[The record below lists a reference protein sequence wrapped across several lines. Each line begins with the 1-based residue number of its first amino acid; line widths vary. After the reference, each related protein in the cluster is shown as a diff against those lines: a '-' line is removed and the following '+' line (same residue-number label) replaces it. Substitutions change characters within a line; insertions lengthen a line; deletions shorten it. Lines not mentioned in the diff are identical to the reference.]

1 MRVSSILWLNKQ
13 VKITQL
19 ISSLIMKKIS
29 ASALLLA
36 LAISASGQA
45 LDLGSRAI
53 MRQYQSQ
60 SIPTH
65 NAYTKALE
73 QLNIPTSHITGLI
86 KLSEGTTMEELE
98 AEGVNIVRSR
108 GNIALVSMPVG
119 EVERISALKQVKTL
133 QLSRKVLPKMDKVRT
148 AMGVDKIHAGTD
160 LPQAYTG
167 KGVVAGIVDQGLD
180 PNHINFRNADGTSR
194 IQQLTH
200 IYVTSATSDGYD
212 VDMYTPE
219 NIAKF
224 GTDNIG
230 TFHGSHTLGIM
241 AGGYRDTMTVAKGT
255 SMLSAKVETDY
266 NPFYGSAYEADIAA
280 SCGDLND
287 MLIALGVE
295 GVLDYA
301 YKTNKPAVINL
312 SLGSNVG
319 PHDGSEIMSQYLD
332 LAGKEAIICIAAG
345 NEGELPIALNKTL
358 TSENNVVKSFIK
370 PTYPE
375 VPTTQGTYYNLRYD
389 QLYIYSNDKTEFTVK
404 LVVYNKSRGTVTF
417 QHAITSNMNGSAV
430 YYASPGYAQEGD
442 LTNTNFTR
450 AFDGYVG
457 MGSMIDENN
466 GRYYVL
472 IDYFVSDNQSTNA
485 NGNYL
490 LGFIVEGKDGQRVD
504 CYCSGL
510 YSSMD
515 AYGQEGWDNGSTN
528 GSISD
533 MACAQN
539 VLVVGS
545 YNTRNAWVSLDG
557 KAYNYPGQYTPG
569 YISSFSSYGTLI
581 DGRNLPHICAP
592 GATTISSTNTYY
604 IDSNKVPMSA
614 LQGQRTEDKRKNY
627 WHQQVGTSMATPAVA
642 GAIALWL
649 EADPTLTIDEV
660 KDIAMS
666 TAVKDSYVAAGDPV
680 QWGAGKFD
688 AYAGLKEVL
697 RRAEED
703 GVEGITSDND
713 SRLMITPAGHNAFEV
728 FIGGANEIDATIY
741 NIAGQ
746 PVLSQSCQGDEAIID
761 ASSLNA
767 GVYIISINNSYNHR
781 ILVK

>member
-1 MRVSSILWLNKQ
+1 
-13 VKITQL
+13 
-19 ISSLIMKKIS
+19 MKKTTVSI
-29 ASALLLA
+29 ALLS
-36 LAISASGQA
+36 LAISISAQGS
-45 LDLGSRAI
+45 LNLGSRATL
-53 MRQYQSQ
+53 RQYQTQ
-60 SIPTH
+60 NIPTH

-73 QLNIPTSHITGLI
+73 QLNIPATHITGLI
-86 KLSEGTTMEELE
+86 KLADGAATEDLE
-98 AEGVNIVRSR
+98 AEGVNIVRTR
-108 GNIALVSMPVG
+108 GDIALVSMPIND
-119 EVERISALKQVKTL
+119 VERIASLKQVKTL

-180 PNHINFRNADGTSR
+180 PNHINFRNTDGTSR
-194 IQQLTH
+194 INQLTH
-200 IYVTSATSDGYD
+200 IYVTSSTSDGYD

-224 GTDNIG
+224 KTDNYG

-255 SMLSAKVETDY
+255 SSLSAKVETDY
-266 NPFYGSAYEADIAA
+266 NPFYGVAYEADIAA

-295 GVLDYA
+295 GILDYA
-301 YKTNKPAVINL
+301 YKNNKPAVINL
-312 SLGSNVG
+312 SLGSNIG
-319 PHDGSEIMSQYLD
+319 AHDGTEIMSQYLN
-332 LAGKEAIICIAAG
+332 LAGEEAIICVAAG

-358 TSENNVVKSFIK
+358 TNENNIVKSFIK
-370 PTYPE
+370 PTYLE

-389 QLYIYSNDKTEFTVK
+389 QLYIYSNDSTEFTIK
-404 LVVYNKSRGTVTF
+404 LVVYNKTRGTVTF
-417 QHAITSNMNGSAV
+417 QHAITGNMNGSAV
-430 YYASPGYAQEGD
+430 YYASPAYAQDGD
-442 LTNTNFTR
+442 LTNTNFSR

-485 NGNYL
+485 NGNYI
-490 LGFIVEGKDGQRVD
+490 LGFIVEGKDGQRID

-515 AYGQEGWDNGSTN
+515 GYNQDGWDNGSSN

-533 MACAQN
+533 MACANN

-592 GATTISSTNTYY
+592 GATTISSTNSYY
-604 IDSNKVPMSA
+604 IEDYNVPMSA
-614 LQGQRTEDKRKNY
+614 LQGIQTEKKRKNY

-688 AYAGLKEVL
+688 AYAGLKEVI
-697 RRAEED
+697 RRAED
-703 GVEGITSDND
+703 NGVEGISSDNNA
-713 SRLMITPAGHNAFEV
+713 RLMIQTIGHNIFEAFV
-728 FIGGANEIDATIY
+728 GGATQMEATIY
-741 NIAGQ
+741 NTSGQ
-746 PVLSQSCQGDEAIID
+746 LLLNKSCEGDQITID

-767 GVYIISINNSYNHR
+767 GVYIISINGQYNQR

>member
-1 MRVSSILWLNKQ
+1 M
-13 VKITQL
+13 
-19 ISSLIMKKIS
+19 
-29 ASALLLA
+29 LLA
-36 LAISASGQA
+36 LAISSTAQTS

-53 MRQYQSQ
+53 LRQHQISK
-60 SIPTH
+60 IPTH
-65 NAYTKALE
+65 NAYTKSLE
-73 QLNIPTSHITGLI
+73 QHNIPTTHITGLI
-86 KLSEGTTMEELE
+86 KFSEGTTAEELE
-98 AEGVNIVRSR
+98 AEGVNVVRTR
-108 GNIALVSMPVG
+108 GDIALVSMPIG

-180 PNHINFRNADGTSR
+180 PNHVNFRNTDGSSR
-194 IQQLTH
+194 INQLTH
-200 IYVTSATSDGYD
+200 IYATSANSDGYD

-224 GTDNIG
+224 KTDNYG
-230 TFHGSHTLGIM
+230 TFHGAHTLGIM

-255 SMLSAKVETDY
+255 SALSAKVETDY

-287 MLIALGVE
+287 MFIALGVE

-301 YKTNKPAVINL
+301 YNTKKPAVINL

-319 PHDGSEIMSQYLD
+319 PHDGSEVMSQYLN
-332 LAGKEAIICIAAG
+332 LAGKEAIICVAAG

-358 TSENNVVKSFIK
+358 TSENNIVKSFIK
-370 PTYPE
+370 PTYSE
-375 VPTTQGTYYNLRYD
+375 VPTSQGTYYNLRYD
-389 QLYIYSNDKTEFTVK
+389 QLYIYSDDATEFTVK

-417 QHAITSNMNGSAV
+417 QHAITSNMNGGAV
-430 YYASPGYAQEGD
+430 YYASPGYAQDGD
-442 LTNTNFTR
+442 LTNTNFSR

-457 MGSMIDENN
+457 IGSMIDENN

-515 AYGQEGWDNGSTN
+515 GYNQEGWDNGSTN

-533 MACAQN
+533 MACAN
-539 VLVVGS
+539 NILVVGS

-592 GATTISSTNTYY
+592 GATTISSTNSYY
-604 IDSNKVPMSA
+604 IEDYNVPMSA
-614 LQGQRTEDKRKNY
+614 LQGQLTEKTRKNY

-666 TAVKDSYVAAGDPV
+666 TAVKDSYVAAGDSV

-688 AYAGLKEVL
+688 AYAGLKEVI
-697 RRAEED
+697 RRAEND
-703 GVEGITSDND
+703 GVEGIISDNNT
-713 SRLMITPAGHNAFEV
+713 RLMISNTGHNIFEAFV
-728 FIGGANEIDATIY
+728 GDANKMNATIY
-741 NIAGQ
+741 NVAGQ
-746 PVLSQSCQGDEAIID
+746 PVLTQSCEGDEITID

-767 GVYIISINNSYNHR
+767 GIYILSINNRYTQR

>member
-1 MRVSSILWLNKQ
+1 M
-13 VKITQL
+13 
-19 ISSLIMKKIS
+19 
-29 ASALLLA
+29 
-36 LAISASGQA
+36 AISATAQGA

-53 MRQYQSQ
+53 LRQYQTTN
-60 SIPTH
+60 IPSH

-73 QLNIPTSHITGLI
+73 QYNIPATHITGLI
-86 KLSEGTTMEELE
+86 KLAEGATTQELE
-98 AEGVNIVRSR
+98 AEGINVVRTR
-108 GNIALVSMPVG
+108 GDIAMVSMPVG
-119 EVERISALKQVKTL
+119 EVERISSLKQVKTL
-133 QLSRKVLPKMDKVRT
+133 QLSRKVLPKMDKARP

-180 PNHINFRNADGTSR
+180 PNHVNFRNADGTSR
-194 IQQLTH
+194 INQLTH
-200 IYVTSATSDGYD
+200 IYATAATSNGYD
-212 VDMYTPE
+212 VKTYTPD

-224 GTDNIG
+224 QTD
-230 TFHGSHTLGIM
+230 TYDTYHGAHTLGIM
-241 AGGYRDTMTVAKGT
+241 AGGYRGTMTVAKGT
-255 SMLSAKVETDY
+255 SALSAKVETDN

-287 MLIALGVE
+287 MFIALGVE

-301 YKTNKPAVINL
+301 YRNEKPAVVNL

-319 PHDGSEIMSQYLD
+319 PHDGSEVMSQYLN
-332 LAGKEAIICIAAG
+332 LAGKEAIICVAAG
-345 NEGELPIALNKTL
+345 NEGELPIALNQTFNSDDTEL
-358 TSENNVVKSFIK
+358 KSFIK
-370 PTYPE
+370 PTYTE
-375 VPTTQGTYYNLRYD
+375 VPTTQGTYHNLRYD
-389 QLYIYSNDKTEFTVK
+389 QLYIYSNDATEFTVK
-404 LVVYNKSRGTVTF
+404 LVVYNKTRGTVTF
-417 QHAITSNMNGSAV
+417 QHAITENMNGGAV
-430 YYASPGYAQEGD
+430 YYASPQYAQEGD
-442 LTNTNFTR
+442 LTNANFSR
-450 AFDGYVG
+450 AFDGYIG

-472 IDYFVSDNQSTNA
+472 IDYFVSDNQTTNA

-515 AYGQEGWDNGSTN
+515 GYSQDGWDNGSTN

-533 MACAQN
+533 MACANN

-569 YISSFSSYGTLI
+569 YISSFSSFGTLI
-581 DGRNLPHICAP
+581 NGRNLPHICAP
-592 GATTISSTNTYY
+592 GAAIISSTNSYY
-604 IDSNKVPMSA
+604 IDSYNVPLSA
-614 LQGQRTEDKRKNY
+614 LQGELTESGRNNY

-660 KDIAMS
+660 KDIAIS
-666 TAVKDSYVAAGDPV
+666 TAVKDSYVEAGDPV

-688 AYAGLKEVL
+688 AYAGLKEVI
-697 RRAEED
+697 RRADENS
-703 GVEGITSDND
+703 VEGILIDNNA
-713 SRLMITPAGHNAFEV
+713 RLMITSTGHNTFEV
-728 FIGGANEIDATIY
+728 FVGGATQINATVY
-741 NIAGQ
+741 NVAGQ
-746 PVLSQSCQGDEAIID
+746 PVLTQSCEGDEITID
-761 ASSLNA
+761 ATSLNT
-767 GVYIISINNSYNHR
+767 GVYIISINNQYNQR

>member
-1 MRVSSILWLNKQ
+1 
-13 VKITQL
+13 
-19 ISSLIMKKIS
+19 MKKITLS
-29 ASALLLA
+29 VMLLA
-36 LAISASGQA
+36 MVASTSAQGS

-53 MRQYQSQ
+53 LRQYQAQ
-60 SIPTH
+60 NIPTH

-73 QLNIPTSHITGLI
+73 QLNIPTTHVTGLI
-86 KLSEGTTMEELE
+86 KLADGSTFDELE
-98 AEGVNIVRSR
+98 AEGINIVRTR

-119 EVERISALKQVKTL
+119 DVERISSLKQVKAL

-180 PNHINFRNADGTSR
+180 PNHANFRNADGTSR
-194 IQQLTH
+194 INQLTH

-224 GTDNIG
+224 KTDNYD

-255 SMLSAKVETDY
+255 SSLSAKIETDY
-266 NPFYGSAYEADIAA
+266 NPFYGAAYEADIAA

-301 YKTNKPAVINL
+301 YKNQKPAVINL

-319 PHDGSEIMSQYLD
+319 AHDGTEIMSQYLN
-332 LAGKEAIICIAAG
+332 LAGEEAIICVAAG

-389 QLYIYSNDKTEFTVK
+389 QLYIYSDDATEFTVK

-417 QHAITSNMNGSAV
+417 QHAITGNMNGSAV
-430 YYASPGYAQEGD
+430 YYASPEYAQEGD
-442 LTNTNFTR
+442 LTNTNFSR
-450 AFDGYVG
+450 AFNGYVG

-510 YSSMD
+510 YTSMD
-515 AYGQEGWDNGSTN
+515 GYEQDGWDNGSTN

-533 MACAQN
+533 MACAKN

-592 GATTISSTNTYY
+592 GATTISSTNSYY
-604 IDSNKVPMSA
+604 IEGYNVPMSA
-614 LQGQRTEDKRKNY
+614 LQGQLTEKTRKNY

-660 KDIAMS
+660 KDIAIS

-688 AYAGLKEVL
+688 AYAGLKEVI
-697 RRAEED
+697 RRAEND
-703 GVEGITSDND
+703 GVENIVSGNNA
-713 SRLMITPAGHNAFEV
+713 RLMISTTGHNIFEAFV
-728 FIGGANEIDATIY
+728 GDANKMDAIIY

-746 PVLSQSCQGDEAIID
+746 PVITQSCEGNEITID

-767 GVYIISINNSYNHR
+767 GVYIISINNRYNQR
-781 ILVK
+781 ILIK

>member
-1 MRVSSILWLNKQ
+1 
-13 VKITQL
+13 
-19 ISSLIMKKIS
+19 MKKITLS
-29 ASALLLA
+29 VMLLA
-36 LAISASGQA
+36 MVASTSAQGS

-53 MRQYQSQ
+53 LRQYQVQ
-60 SIPTH
+60 NIPTH

-73 QLNIPTSHITGLI
+73 QLNIPTTHVTGLI
-86 KLSEGTTMEELE
+86 KLADGSTFDELE
-98 AEGVNIVRSR
+98 AEGVNIVRTR
-108 GNIALVSMPVG
+108 GDIALVSMPVG
-119 EVERISALKQVKTL
+119 EVERISTLKQIKSL

-160 LPQAYTG
+160 IPQAYTG

-180 PNHINFRNADGTSR
+180 PNHANFRNADGTSR
-194 IQQLTH
+194 INQLTH

-219 NIAKF
+219 NIARFK
-224 GTDNIG
+224 TDTYD

-255 SMLSAKVETDY
+255 SSLSAKVETDY

-301 YKTNKPAVINL
+301 YRNQKPAVINL

-319 PHDGSEIMSQYLD
+319 PHDGTEIMSQYLD
-332 LAGKEAIICIAAG
+332 LAGKEAIICVAAG

-358 TSENNVVKSFIK
+358 TTENNVVKSFIR

-389 QLYIYSNDKTEFTVK
+389 QLYLYSNDSTEFTVK

-417 QHAITSNMNGSAV
+417 QHAITGNMNGSAV
-430 YYASPGYAQEGD
+430 YYASPAYAQDGD
-442 LTNTNFTR
+442 LTNTNFSR

-515 AYGQEGWDNGSTN
+515 GYGQEGWDNGSTN

-533 MACAQN
+533 MACAKN

-592 GATTISSTNTYY
+592 GATTISSTNSYY
-604 IDSNKVPMSA
+604 IESYNVPKSA
-614 LQGQRTEDKRKNY
+614 LQGQLTEKTRKNY

-688 AYAGLKEVL
+688 AYAGLKEVI
-697 RRAEED
+697 RRTENE
-703 GVEGITSDND
+703 GVEGVIADND
-713 SRLMITPAGHNAFEV
+713 ARLMINNNGDNQFEAFVGGEQAINAV
-728 FIGGANEIDATIY
+728 VY

-746 PVLSQSCQGDEAIID
+746 PVLTKSCEGDEITID
-761 ASSLNA
+761 ASSLNT
-767 GVYIISINNSYNHR
+767 GVYVLSINNRYNQR
-781 ILVK
+781 IFVK